1 MTNEN
6 GLIKN
11 IHKFNRVVRE
21 IESRGIRDDE
31 EIIEIILNEHGYLFR
46 ELTEREKEQAFDKCL
61 ESQIESSM
69 AALNRESI
77 KENGHP
83 FAVCQRIDGVKQFKR
98 YDALTS
104 WEISEL
110 KASGVIL

>member
-31 EIIEIILNEHGYLFR
+31 EIVEIILNEHGYLFR
-46 ELTEREKEQAFDKCL
+46 ELTEQEKEQAFDEYI

-69 AALNRESI
+69 AKLNRESI
-77 KENGHP
+77 AENGHP
-83 FAVCQRIDGVKQFKR
+83 FAVCQRVGGVKQFKR
-98 YDALTS
+98 YDALTRS
-104 WEISEL
+104 EIAEL
-110 KASGVIL
+110 KTTGIIL